1 VGVKERVWSWILKR
15 APVPLIA
22 SAIGGEVPAPPIS
35 RQALEAYRGWVY
47 AAVRKVALS
56 AAMVDIK
63 LYRSRKDR
71 RGRDIDE
78 PVWDHPL
85 VDLIERPNPHQTRF
99 EFKFLT
105 FAWLELTGEAYWVK
119 VFAGEPR
126 RPKELWPLRPDRV
139 RIAVGD
145 DGTIKGYVY
154 YAENGTQV
162 PFEPEEIVPFRLPNP
177 ARLYR
182 GMGIVEAAAT
192 AIDTDY
198 YAADWHKAFYK
209 HGTVLGGVLETD
221 QFLPQGELDRIKQE
235 FAEKYSGAKG
245 AGKIPVLTGGLRWKD
260 TAQKIVDMQLIEGRR
275 FNRDEILSAAGIS
288 QAVLG
293 IMEDVNRANAEGAI
307 FLLMATEIAPRLQLF
322 DEALN
327 AHLVPDFGDEGLW
340 FKHDDPVPENREIR
354 AKELELLSARGAL
367 LLNELREEY
376 GFQPDPRFDIALAPL
391 NLGPLGSAPEQ
402 GDKGLK
408 GFRLAKAINLHTEEQ
423 KAAYWRS
430 VERRRERWKA
440 KIAEMVERR
449 FREERAAVLAA
460 VRKATPETA
469 AQAADEAINAER
481 SKWASLLV
489 AIYVG
494 VAEDFGTEIL
504 AQLKGVRPS
513 EVKQF
518 GLERIVRALDQIGAL
533 LVTRI
538 TETTREQ
545 LRAAII
551 DAVQQGQDIDR
562 IAQAIDDAVY
572 LEPIIERRSETI
584 ARTETIRASNLGSLE
599 GARQSGLPLRK
610 EWIATR
616 DGRERD
622 GHAAADGQIVDL
634 DEPFIVGGEQLMY
647 PADPAGSAGN
657 VINCRCTLGFVVEG
671 DV

>member
-1 VGVKERVWSWILKR
+1 MGVKERVWSWILKR
-15 APVPLIA
+15 APVPLM
-22 SAIGGEVPAPPIS
+22 SAIGGEVAAPPIS

-78 PVWDHPL
+78 PVWRHPL

-105 FAWLELTGEAYWVK
+105 FSWLELMGEAYWAK
-119 VFAGEPR
+119 VFAGDPR
-126 RPKELWPLRPDRV
+126 RPRELWPLRPDRV
-139 RIAVGD
+139 RIALDENG
-145 DGTIKGYVY
+145 GIAGYVY
-154 YAENGTQV
+154 YAENGEKV
-162 PFEPEEIVPFRLPNP
+162 PFEPDEIVPFRLPNP

-192 AIDTDY
+192 AIDTDH
-198 YAADWHKAFYK
+198 YAANWHKSFFR
-209 HGTVLGGVLETD
+209 HGTMLGGVLETD
-221 QFLPQGELDRIKQE
+221 QFLPESELQRIKQE
-235 FAEKYSGAKG
+235 FAQKYSGPQG
-245 AGKIPVLTGGLRWKD
+245 AGKIPVLTAGLKWKD
-260 TAQKIVDMQLIEGRR
+260 TSQKIVDMQLIEGRR

-322 DEALN
+322 DETLN
-327 AHLVPDFGDEGLW
+327 AYLVPDFGDENLW

-354 AKELELLSARGAL
+354 AKELELLSARGAV
-367 LLNELREEY
+367 LLNELREAY
-376 GFQPDPRFDIALAPL
+376 GFQPDPRFDVALAPL
-391 NLGPLGSAPEQ
+391 NLTPLGSSPPE
-402 GDKGLK
+402 KGQ
-408 GFRLAKAINLHTEEQ
+408 KAINLKTEEQ

-430 VERRRERWKA
+430 VEDRRERWVK
-440 KIAEMVERR
+440 KVSEMVRR
-449 FREERAAVLAA
+449 RLREERAAVLEA

-469 AQAADEAINAER
+469 AQAADEALNGER
-481 SKWASLLV
+481 SKWLTLLT
-489 AIYVG
+489 AIYAG
-494 VAEDFGTEIL
+494 VAEDFGEQVL

-518 GLERIVRALDQIGAL
+518 GLDRIIRALEQIGAL

-538 TETTREQ
+538 TETTREE

-551 DAVQQGQDIDR
+551 DAVNQFQDIDR
-562 IAQAIDDAVY
+562 IAKAIDEAVY
-572 LEPIIERRSETI
+572 LEPIIERRSEVI
-584 ARTETIRASNLGSLE
+584 ARTETIRASNLGGLE

-616 DGRERD
+616 DGREREA
-622 GHAAADGQIVDL
+622 HRAADGQIVGL
-634 DEPFIVGGEQLMY
+634 EEPFIVGGEKLMY
-647 PADPAGSAGN
+647 PVDPVGSPGN
-657 VINCRCTLGFVVEG
+657 VINCRCTLAFVVEG
-671 DV
+671 DE